1 MLFRPAESSQKIVNF
16 YRNYLVT
23 TFQTNKELYNKQ
35 LKAQLNEPEAISRG
49 PYISLSDMYSK
60 GSTPREL
67 CDKKL
72 ISPLMCDYKKVYP
85 DRTLYRH
92 QEEALIKA
100 TNNKNLV
107 VTTGTGSGKTEC
119 FMYPI
124 LNSLLK
130 EKENGTLDGGVRAL
144 LIYPMNALVND
155 QIIRLRKLF
164 EGIDD
169 ETITF
174 GRFTG
179 ETEETYSEAL
189 KIYKSR
195 NKGKEPKANE
205 IISREQMRKNPP
217 NILITNYAMLEYLL
231 LRPGDNV
238 FFNEENSKKWKTI
251 VFDEAHTYGGAK
263 GIEVA
268 TLIKR
273 LKARLNRNDIQFILT
288 SATLGDD
295 NSNPEIIRFAESL
308 CNAPFEDSSII
319 RSTCTPPKEAEF
331 KVEVPFSIYKELAEM
346 IRDNA
351 SNKDILKYLKGKKV
365 QIIQADKDEETVNA
379 TLFELIR
386 QDKFYYRL
394 RTLLLNKTKSLSE
407 ASSKLGLSQDE
418 LTDFIA
424 VASNAMINDEKLFE
438 AKYHLFIRGMEGVF
452 VTLNPSN
459 KLFIK
464 KMETYDDYK
473 CYEVSFCHNCN
484 ALYISGNVINGY
496 LEQKSKNSDD
506 LLPEV
511 YLLNGE
517 YDPEDA
523 ETQDDRE
530 YIICAKC
537 GKIKRKSSSEP
548 LDCGH
553 GEENYNELIKVKDAG
568 EKLHQCPCCHVI
580 NTQRSIVRP
589 YFLGSEAA
597 TSVIATALYNELPE
611 KKITKQITVEH
622 DKFFDE
628 DIEIVTEEVEYLT
641 KQFLTFSDNRQAA
654 AFFASYLESTYRD
667 LLTRRMM
674 TEVARKYPD
683 EMSKG
688 LKLSVFV
695 EHLQEVMTEYNI
707 FDPNKRKKE
716 AWISTI
722 KELTNQKARNS
733 LQNEGVLYFDVDGLN
748 FPKGILGLSVEQT
761 QDLWR
766 IFINQ
771 FFKRGCINIPV
782 DLLSEDIKRL
792 TYSGFATGFSLEP
805 SKSKSIDGWI
815 PKAGKENSRSKILLK
830 FFPEMDLTDRVDLL
844 KLIWNQLAR
853 NDRKI
858 IDLYTERGRSSKYL
872 VNPEKILVKSVD
884 VLYECNECKGRH
896 PYSVMGK
903 CPNINCNGSLN
914 IFNRDNAED
923 DPYFNIY
930 RELTIN
936 DLVAKEHT
944 AQLGS
949 KKSSDYQDGF
959 KDKKIN
965 VLSCSTTFEMGVDV
979 GSLETVFMR
988 NMPPSPANY
997 AQRAGRAGR
1006 SLNAAAY
1013 SITFCGNNSHD
1024 LTFYRDPKTM
1034 IKGTVYPPTF
1044 NVDNE
1049 KIVLRHIYAS
1059 AFAAFWKSNEDAF
1072 CKKLCDFFDRDG
1084 FNRFKQYLLSKP
1096 VELKEY
1102 LYHVVVSPELQDFYD
1117 IENFGWVDRLFSED
1131 PENPGSFVIAY
1142 EKYNKDIATLN
1153 KARDEI
1159 EEAIKN
1165 DPENGKL
1172 LYSRYNIANSL
1183 KTLKKQQLIEFLSR
1197 NNLIPKYGFP
1207 VDTVELESFGKSEE
1221 LENLRLDR
1229 DLFSAISEYAPES
1242 EVVAD
1247 GKLIKSRYVKV
1258 LNGYSWPR
1266 YNFVEC
1272 EECHTLNV
1280 DFWHKRENCSQC
1292 QATLPTGRYMQY
1304 IVPKFG
1310 FVMDT
1315 EEIKDVGTNKPERT
1329 YKGAISYIGD
1339 ADKILFKNYNV
1350 CGNNIHVGSSKLDNL
1365 CVINNSDFYI
1375 CNTCGY
1381 GEIIKSKGLKKKEE
1395 KVSHRKSDGYPCPN
1409 DRLEALALGHDFQTD
1424 VCLIRFVDSNI
1435 TEIDKAWTILYS
1447 LLEGLSKYLNIDR
1460 TELSGCL
1467 HWYKN
1472 QKFNTGNYCFVLFD
1486 NTPGGAGYVRQLKKE
1501 KCFKGMLVASE
1512 YVVNSCSCGGTKKD
1526 TACYGCLCN
1535 YYNQKQHDLLK
1546 RIYAIDFLSELKN
1559 GEANWSCV
1567 ISDLEEEKVGLS
1579 AKFDGSGQNQAEMSF
1594 EQIWEY
1600 LRDDTSERIESDL
1613 IDEINKQTEIGNYE
1627 KPYYCGT
1634 ITVISSNET
1643 IESNLLFKDS
1653 KTMLFLQENRD
1664 NYEKARETDWNCYI
1678 LDDSFNAQDFAS
1690 KIVV

>member
-1 MLFRPAESSQKIVNF
+1 MLFRPAESSKNIINF

-23 TFQTNKELYNKQ
+23 TFQTNNDLYNKQ
-35 LKAQLNEPEAISRG
+35 LKAQLDEPGAISAG

-60 GSTPREL
+60 GCTPREL
-67 CDKKL
+67 CGKKIL
-72 ISPLMCDYKKVYP
+72 SPLMCEYKKVHP
-85 DRTLYRH
+85 DRTLYKH
-92 QEEALIKA
+92 QEEAVIKA
-100 TNNKNLV
+100 NKNKNLV

-119 FMYPI
+119 FMFPI

-130 EKENGTLDGGVRAL
+130 EKENGSLDSGVRAL

-155 QIIRLRKLF
+155 QIIRLRELF

-169 ETITF
+169 ENITF

-179 ETEETYSEAL
+179 ETKEKYSDAL

-195 NKGKEPKANE
+195 NNNKEPKRNE
-205 IISREQMRKNPP
+205 IISREQMRENPP

-288 SATLGDD
+288 SATLGDE
-295 NSNPEIIRFAESL
+295 NANPEIIRFAESL
-308 CNAPFEDSSII
+308 CNAPFDDSSII
-319 RSTCTPPKEAEF
+319 RSSTTAPKEADVKE
-331 KVEVPFSIYKELAEM
+331 EVSFNIYRELAEK
-346 IRDNA
+346 IRNNA
-351 SNKDILKYLKGKKV
+351 SSKDLLEYFEEK
-365 QIIQADKDEETVNA
+365 QINIIKLGNDEDTINA

-386 QDKFYYRL
+386 QDVFYYKL
-394 RTLLLNKTKSLSE
+394 RSLLLNKTKSLSE
-407 ASSKLGLSQDE
+407 TAVKLGISQDD

-424 VASNAMINDEKLFE
+424 VASNAKISDEKIFE

-452 VTLNPSN
+452 VTLSPSN

-464 KMETYDDYK
+464 KMETYNDYK

-484 ALYISGNVINGY
+484 ALYISGNVVDGY
-496 LEQKSKNSDD
+496 LEQKSKGSDD
-506 LLPEV
+506 LKPEV

-517 YDPEDA
+517 YDPDND
-523 ETQDDRE
+523 TQDDRE
-530 YIICAKC
+530 YVICAKC

-553 GEENYNELIKVKDAG
+553 GKENYNELIKVKDAG

-597 TSVIATALYNELPE
+597 TSVIATALYNELPD
-611 KKITKQITVEH
+611 KKVSLEVTKEH
-622 DKFFDE
+622 DEFFDE
-628 DIEIVTEEVEYLT
+628 DNEIVTENIEYLS

-674 TEVARKYPD
+674 TEVSKKYSN
-683 EMSKG
+683 ELSQGM
-688 LKLSVFV
+688 KLSAFV

-707 FDPNKRKKE
+707 YKSDKRKKE
-716 AWISTI
+716 AWVAVI

-733 LQNEGVLYFDVDGLN
+733 LQNEGVLYFDIDGLDFSN
-748 FPKGILGLSVEQT
+748 GIRGFSVEQT
-761 QDLWR
+761 QDLFR
-766 IFINQ
+766 VFINQ
-771 FFKRGCINIPV
+771 FFKRGCVNIPIE
-782 DLLSEDIKRL
+782 LLREDERRL

-805 SKSKSIDGWI
+805 TKSKYVDGWL
-815 PKAGKENSRSKILLK
+815 PKNNKENIRTKILLK
-830 FFPEMDLTDRVDLL
+830 YFPEMDLETRKRLL
-844 KLIWNQLAR
+844 KTIWNQLTIR
-853 NDRKI
+853 EI
-858 IDLYTERGRSSKYL
+858 IKLYSERRGTAKYL
-872 VNPEKILVKSVD
+872 VNSEKIIVKSVD
-884 VLYECNECKGRH
+884 QLYECSECKSRYPH
-896 PYSVMGK
+896 S
-903 CPNINCNGSLN
+903 INDICSNTNCKGILHE
-914 IFNRDNAED
+914 FNRDNAAD
-923 DPYFNIY
+923 DPYYDIY
-930 RELTIN
+930 RNLTISE
-936 DLVAKEHT
+936 LIAKEHT

-959 KDKKIN
+959 KNKRIN

-1006 SLNAAAY
+1006 SLNSAAY

-1024 LTFYRDPKTM
+1024 LTFFREPTTM
-1034 IKGTVYPPTF
+1034 IKGTVNPPTF

-1059 AFAAFWKSNEDAF
+1059 AFALFWKQNDDAF
-1072 CKKLCDFFDRDG
+1072 CNSIGEFFDRDG
-1084 FNRFKQYLLSKP
+1084 FDRFKQYLLSKP
-1096 VELKEY
+1096 IELKEY
-1102 LYHVVVSPELQDFYD
+1102 LYHVVVSPELQTLYD
-1117 IENFGWVDRLFSED
+1117 IENFGWVDKLFSED
-1131 PENPGSFVIAY
+1131 TEHPGSFVIAY
-1142 EKYNKDIATLN
+1142 EKYKKDIHTLN
-1153 KARDEI
+1153 NARDDLEEEI
-1159 EEAIKN
+1159 TL
-1165 DPENGKL
+1165 DPDNRTL
-1172 LYSRYNIANSL
+1172 LFSRLNIANSI
-1183 KTLKKQQLIEFLSR
+1183 KTIKKQQLIEFLSR

-1207 VDTVELESFGKSEE
+1207 VDTVELESFGRSEE

-1272 EECHTLNV
+1272 DVCHTLNV
-1280 DFWHKRENCSQC
+1280 DFWSQRKKC
-1292 QATLPTGRYMQY
+1292 AQCGSTLPIHKYKQY

-1315 EEIKDVGTNKPERT
+1315 EEIKEVGTNKPERT

-1339 ADKILFKNYNV
+1339 ANKILFKNYNV
-1350 CGNNIHVGSSKLDNL
+1350 CNHNIHVGSSKMDKL

-1381 GEIIKSKGLKKKEE
+1381 GQIIKSNGIKKTEE
-1395 KVSHRKSDGYPCPN
+1395 KITHKKSSGYPCPN
-1409 DRLEALALGHDFQTD
+1409 ERLESLALGHDFQTD
-1424 VCLIRFVDSNI
+1424 VCLIKFVDSNI

-1467 HWYKN
+1467 HWYQN
-1472 QKFNTGNYCFVLFD
+1472 STFNIGNYCFVLFD

-1501 KCFKGMLVASE
+1501 KCFKGMLSAAE
-1512 YVVNSCSCGGTKKD
+1512 YIVNSCSCGGDAKD

-1535 YYNQKQHDLLK
+1535 YYNQKQHDILK
-1546 RIYAIDFLSELKN
+1546 RIYAIDFFNELKN
-1559 GEANWSCV
+1559 GELNWSCI
-1567 ISDLEEEKVGLS
+1567 ISDLLEEQRTGLN
-1579 AKFDGSGQNQAEMSF
+1579 AIFDNNGQNQSGMSF

-1600 LRDDTSERIESDL
+1600 LRDDTSKQEESVFIDKLIE
-1613 IDEINKQTEIGNYE
+1613 QTQIGNYE
-1627 KPYYCGT
+1627 KPYYCGSIT
-1634 ITVISSNET
+1634 IMSSNDT
-1643 IESNLLFKDS
+1643 IESNLLFKKS
-1653 KTMLFLQENRD
+1653 KTLLFLQENRAG
-1664 NYEKARETDWNCYI
+1664 YEKALKTDWNCYI
-1678 LDDSFNAQDFAS
+1678 LDDNFDVDDFIC
-1690 KIVV
+1690 KITV